1 MRSLQTR
8 LSTGL
13 IVSLVVLFSLQ
24 WLIVSRSIRSLT
36 EGYIESRL
44 RHDSEGLLAAL
55 NPMSQTTS
63 PALNQEHVDLI
74 YNRPFS
80 GHYYMIRTGDHL
92 LHSRSLWDYALP
104 IPDVSVG
111 ETRRLYSPGPAG
123 QHLLLLVNGFKKQD
137 MIVIIAVAED
147 LSEIET
153 NIRHFQFIYGAVSLA
168 ILAVLI
174 IIQRVII
181 DMGLAPLKEVRRD
194 ITSLEKGEINHLRE
208 DVPGEIRPLIKEINH
223 LLEMMT
229 EQLQRSRKALGNLA
243 HALKT
248 PLTLLTQLSDREEIR
263 NYPEIRHHLIEYTG
277 TLRNL
282 LERELRRARL
292 AGTPRPG
299 QQIVLETE
307 IRYLLEALKKIYK
320 DKALEMTYSIPPGG
334 IFSGDREDMLELLGN
349 LLDNACKWAQG
360 KVALKIEKD
369 DGISFC
375 IEDDGPGCPA
385 EELERLSQ
393 RGVRIDESATGHGL
407 GLAIVR
413 DIVEQYSGEVIFG
426 RSEQLGGFKVCVRL
440 PVPRLEVIPV

>member
-8 LSTGL
+8 LSIGL
-13 IVSLVVLFSLQ
+13 IVSLIILFSLQ

-63 PALNQEHVDLI
+63 PTLNQEHIDLI

-80 GHYYMIRTGDHL
+80 GHYYLIQMGDHL
-92 LHSRSLWDYALP
+92 LHSRSLWDYDLP

-111 ETRRLYSPGPAG
+111 ETRRLYSPGPGG
-123 QHLLLLVNGFKKQD
+123 QNLLLLVNGFKKQD
-137 MIVIIAVAED
+137 RPVIIAVAED
-147 LSEIET
+147 LSEIEVD
-153 NIRHFQFIYGAVSLA
+153 IRHFQLIYGAVSLA
-168 ILAVLI
+168 ILVVLI

-181 DMGLAPLKEVRRD
+181 GVGLAPLKEVRRD
-194 ITSLEKGEINHLRE
+194 ITSLERGEISHLRE
-208 DVPGEIRPLIKEINH
+208 KVPGEIRPLIKEINH
-223 LLEMMT
+223 LLETMT
-229 EQLQRSRKALGNLA
+229 GRLQRSRKSLGNLA

-248 PLTLLTQLSDREEIR
+248 PLTLLTQLSGREEIR
-263 NYPEIRHHLIEYTG
+263 NYPEIRRHLIEYTG

-307 IRYLLEALKKIYK
+307 IRYLLDALKKIYK
-320 DKALEMTYSIPPGG
+320 DKALEISYSIPPGG
-334 IFSGDREDMLELLGN
+334 ILSGDREDMLELLGN

-360 KVALKIEKD
+360 KVALKVEKD
-369 DGISFC
+369 DGLSFC
-375 IEDDGPGCPA
+375 IEDDGPGCPD
-385 EELERLSQ
+385 EELARLSQ
-393 RGVRIDESATGHGL
+393 RGVRIDESAAGHGL

-413 DIVEQYSGEVIFG
+413 DIAEQYSGEVVFG
-426 RSEQLGGFKVCVRL
+426 RSEHLGGFKVCVWL
-440 PVPRLEVIPV
+440 PATKAWATP

>member
-8 LSTGL
+8 LSIGL
-13 IVSLVVLFSLQ
+13 IVSLIILFSLQ
-24 WLIVSRSIRSLT
+24 WWIVSRSIRSLT

-44 RHDSEGLLAAL
+44 RHDSEGLLAAV
-55 NPMSQTTS
+55 NPVGKTNPLT
-63 PALNQEHVDLI
+63 LDQEHIDLI
-74 YNRPFS
+74 YKRPFS
-80 GHYYMIRTGDHL
+80 GHYYMIRSNDHL
-92 LHSRSLWDYALP
+92 LHSRSLWDYDLP

-111 ETRRLYSPGPAG
+111 ETQRLYSPGPGG
-123 QHLLLLVNGFKKQD
+123 QKLLLLVNGFKKQD
-137 MIVIIAVAED
+137 RPVIIAVAED
-147 LSEIET
+147 LSEIEVD
-153 NIRHFQFIYGAVSLA
+153 IRYFQLIYGAVSLA
-168 ILAVLI
+168 ILFVLI

-181 DMGLAPLKEVRRD
+181 GVGLAPLKEVRRD
-194 ITSLEKGEINHLRE
+194 ITSLEKGEIGHLRE
-208 DVPGEIRPLIKEINH
+208 EVPGEIRPLIKEINH

-229 EQLQRSRKALGNLA
+229 ERLQRSRKALGNLA

-248 PLTLLTQLSDREEIR
+248 PLTLLTQLSDRDEIR

-277 TLRNL
+277 TLGNL

-292 AGTPRPG
+292 AGTPQPG

-307 IRYLLEALKKIYK
+307 IRYLLDALKKIYK
-320 DKALEMTYSIPPGG
+320 DKTLEIAYSIPPGG
-334 IFSGDREDMLELLGN
+334 ILSGDREDMLELLGN
-349 LLDNACKWAQG
+349 LLENACKWAQG
-360 KVALKIEKD
+360 KVVLKIEKD

-413 DIVEQYSGEVIFG
+413 DIVEQYSGEVVFG
-426 RSEQLGGFKVCVRL
+426 RSEQLGGFKVCVQL
-440 PVPRLEVIPV
+440 PAPRLEVTQD